1 MLERQHA
8 QLVSCVQE
16 LYQRARKAGSWD
28 PLLPED
34 LNRYPSV
41 HDILAAL
48 DLLEPKDDGSRE
60 FETFNEVVG
69 STQPDN
75 DSPASELEG
84 VTEGQDHHD
93 SALGQSISS
102 SLPCEV
108 ANSFFP
114 ATPTLAPASWL
125 SSRAP
130 SSSDQNTEPSPTHS
144 KQTTIQTIISSQIP
158 YSQTLAD
165 YTSSQ
170 ARLFANLPAAPPNRS
185 SYNTS
190 NIPLQYGTTTS
201 PSMSLDPRVV
211 RHDYTSYHHHQQPMV
226 ASSDTLPFCH
236 DWAKNGITVDDSGFS
251 TDFRRLSPLDSSRA
265 DSGRADIVEG
275 IM

>member
-16 LYQRARKAGSWD
+16 LYQRARKGGSWG
-28 PLLPED
+28 PLPPGG

-60 FETFNEVVG
+60 FETFNEFFG
-69 STQPDN
+69 PTQPDS
-75 DSPASELEG
+75 DSPTSELDG

-93 SALGQSISS
+93 SALGESRSP
-102 SLPCEV
+102 SLPCEG
-108 ANSFFP
+108 ASSFLLG
-114 ATPTLAPASWL
+114 TPTLAPTPWP
-125 SSRAP
+125 SSRPP
-130 SSSDQNTEPSPTHS
+130 SSSDQTTEPSPTHS
-144 KQTTIQTIISSQIP
+144 KQTTIQTITTSQTP

-170 ARLFANLPAAPPNRS
+170 ARLFTNLAAVPLNRSLYNTPNLPVP
-185 SYNTS
+185 
-190 NIPLQYGTTTS
+190 YGTTTS

-211 RHDYTSYHHHQQPMV
+211 GQEYTSYHHHQQPTV

-236 DWAKNGITVDDSGFS
+236 DWAKNGITVDGSDFS
-251 TDFRRLSPLDSSRA
+251 PDFRRLSQLDASRA
-265 DSGRADIVEG
+265 GLVEG